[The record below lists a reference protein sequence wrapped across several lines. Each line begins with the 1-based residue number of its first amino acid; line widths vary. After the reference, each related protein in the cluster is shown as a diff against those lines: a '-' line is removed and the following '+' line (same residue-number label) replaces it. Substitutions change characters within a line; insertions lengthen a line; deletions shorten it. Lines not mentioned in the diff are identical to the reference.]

1 MTTTIQILYWHDI
14 PLQVRALAGRS
25 RTSKLLSDRFQEAV
39 DSAAMAA
46 GLTGSDT
53 YLDLL
58 HWSDPQQRAGA
69 PADVVEA
76 VAAELEA
83 AFPTIPW
90 RETAKRLSVVRPSD
104 DG

>member
-1 MTTTIQILYWHDI
+1 MTTTFQILYWNDI

-25 RTSKLLSDRFQEAV
+25 RTSKLLSDRFQAAV

-46 GLTGSDT
+46 GLTGTDA

-58 HWSDPQQRAGA
+58 HWSEPQQRAGA
-69 PADVVEA
+69 PGDVVEA

-90 RETAKRLSVVRPSD
+90 RETAERLTGVRAD
-104 DG
+104 DHG